1 MKSNLEE
8 EMHENSLRGNV
19 LSLKII
25 LEIELWNIL
34 SSVWKNKIK
43 RHEAVHHRG
52 FSGGTRDKEPACQC
66 WRHKRCKFNPWIR
79 MILGGGHGNPLQYSC
94 LENPWTEEPGGLQ
107 SRRLQRVGHDW
118 RDLAHSASQWEE
130 PELQIS
136 SLLLQDRVTFTS
148 SECPHLSVWDVVGA
162 RCDTSNL
169 QVDKERASKYLHT
182 K

>member
-1 MKSNLEE
+1 MRQCITGASQVALGIKNLPA
-8 EMHENSLRGNV
+8 NAGDIRDASSVPGSGWSLR
-19 LSLKII
+19 
-25 LEIELWNIL
+25 
-34 SSVWKNKIK
+34 
-43 RHEAVHHRG
+43 
-52 FSGGTRDKEPACQC
+52 
-66 WRHKRCKFNPWIR
+66 
-79 MILGGGHGNPLQYSC
+79 GGHGNPLQYSC
-94 LENPWTEEPGGLQ
+94 LENPWTKEPGGLQ

-118 RDLAHSASQWEE
+118 SDLAHSASQWEE

-136 SLLLQDRVTFTS
+136 SLLLQDRVIFTR